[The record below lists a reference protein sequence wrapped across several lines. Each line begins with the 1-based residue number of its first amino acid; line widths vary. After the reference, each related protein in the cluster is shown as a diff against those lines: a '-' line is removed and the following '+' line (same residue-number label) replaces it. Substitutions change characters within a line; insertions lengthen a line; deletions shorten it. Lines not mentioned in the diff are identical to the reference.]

1 VTGDKLKLLG
11 LSIGVLALM
20 VDVVWAAP
28 SSKELEEMEKRVQDQ
43 NMEHKKLQ
51 AEAAK
56 ISLELNDVSVDMVKA
71 AKQIQN
77 NEEKLSK
84 MEAELVQ
91 LREDLATAEEKFAQ
105 EDENLIRT
113 LAALQNLAMKPTE
126 ALFVQPLTPVE
137 IIRSAML
144 MRETV
149 PYLEQN
155 ASRLRGE
162 LETIRLK
169 KSLVEKQVKKIVST
183 KMSLEKEH
191 DNLKALVQ
199 KKSKIRNAVE
209 IKSAQTKKNVE
220 TLASQAQDLR
230 DLLDKLDKHRK
241 AEAEKQ
247 RKLAEQKAVEEQKIA
262 ETKKLEETRQRD
274 LIKLKPPIINDV
286 GEEFVKAK
294 GNILMP
300 ARGPIVTRFNDEMSK
315 GVKSKGIIIKTR
327 SMAQVIS
334 PFDGSVMFAAPFRGY
349 GNMVIID
356 HGKGYLSLLAGMDNV
371 DCEVGQMLLAGE
383 PIGLMP
389 SDNSAKLYVEI
400 RKDNHPVN
408 PMAWIEN

>member
-1 VTGDKLKLLG
+1 MTGNKLKILF
-11 LSIGVLALM
+11 LSIGVFALM
-20 VDVVWAAP
+20 LGNVMAAP
-28 SSKELEEMEKRVQDQ
+28 SKKELEEMEKRVQAQ

-56 ISLELNDVSVDMVKA
+56 ISLELNEVSQEMIRA
-71 AKQIQN
+71 AKQVQN

-84 MEAELVQ
+84 MEAELVK
-91 LREDLATAEEKFAQ
+91 LKEDLNDAEEKFAQ

-149 PYLEQN
+149 PFLEQN

-169 KSLVEKQVKKIVST
+169 KSLIEKQVKKIVST
-183 KMSLEKEH
+183 KLNLEKEH
-191 DNLKALVQ
+191 DNLKNLVQ

-230 DLLDKLDKHRK
+230 DLLDRLDKQRK
-241 AEAEKQ
+241 AEAAKQ
-247 RKLAEQKAVEEQKIA
+247 KKLAEQRALEEQKIA
-262 ETKKLEETRQRD
+262 ETKKMEENRQRD

-286 GEEFVKAK
+286 GEAFVKAK

-300 ARGPIVTRFNDEMSK
+300 ARGPIVTKFNDEMSK
-315 GVKSKGIIIKTR
+315 GVASKGIIIKTR
-327 SMAQVIS
+327 RMAQVIS

-356 HGKGYLSLLAGMDNV
+356 HGKGYLSLLAGMDNI

-400 RKDNHPVN
+400 RKDNNPVN
-408 PMAWIEN
+408 PVDWIEN